1 MSTAIGIDLG
11 TSNSCVA
18 WVGPNGPVVFA
29 DEEGQRTQP
38 SVVAYGHS
46 GAVVVGHRARRNL
59 IYAPESTVASAKR
72 LIGRRFSSDTVKR
85 IISSTAYKIV
95 EGPNADARVEV
106 NGKVLSVPEVSAQV
120 LRHMKRIAEQGLG
133 HEVRQAVITVPA
145 YFNDHQR
152 QATRDAATIAGLD
165 CLRILNEPTAAA
177 LAYGFNKG
185 KRQHIAV
192 YDLGGGTFDVSILR
206 LDDDLFEV
214 VATSGDTFLGGDDFD
229 AAIGDHL
236 LELFRRAHNVDLT
249 ANRTARLKLRA
260 AGERAKIALTE
271 AEHVELDVP
280 NLARGPKG
288 EELGLTIKLSRDE
301 LARIVRPLIQRT
313 FLTCDDALSQARLTR
328 GQIDHVLMVGG
339 MTRPPFIR
347 DAVGD
352 YFGKAPFTRIN
363 PDEVVAI
370 GAAIQAHTLTS
381 DNPQASALL
390 LDVTPQSLGI
400 RTVGGFCEVLI
411 PRNTTIP
418 TEATKVFST
427 AHDNQGEVRVEVYQG
442 ESRMASDN
450 ELLGQ
455 FVLDRLRPAPR
466 GQVKVRIGFEIDS
479 DGIVHVVAEDLDRG
493 AQRDMRIEASSGL
506 TQDEVQ
512 SKRFDEL
519 DF

>member
-1 MSTAIGIDLG
+1 
-11 TSNSCVA
+11 
-18 WVGPNGPVVFA
+18 
-29 DEEGQRTQP
+29 
-38 SVVAYGHS
+38 
-46 GAVVVGHRARRNL
+46 
-59 IYAPESTVASAKR
+59 
-72 LIGRRFSSDTVKR
+72 
-85 IISSTAYKIV
+85 
-95 EGPNADARVEV
+95 
-106 NGKVLSVPEVSAQV
+106 
-120 LRHMKRIAEQGLG
+120 
-133 HEVRQAVITVPA
+133 
-145 YFNDHQR
+145 
-152 QATRDAATIAGLD
+152 
-165 CLRILNEPTAAA
+165 
-177 LAYGFNKG
+177 
-185 KRQHIAV
+185 
-192 YDLGGGTFDVSILR
+192 
-206 LDDDLFEV
+206 
-214 VATSGDTFLGGDDFD
+214 
-229 AAIGDHL
+229 
-236 LELFRRAHNVDLT
+236 
-249 ANRTARLKLRA
+249 
-260 AGERAKIALTE
+260 
-271 AEHVELDVP
+271 
-280 NLARGPKG
+280 
-288 EELGLTIKLSRDE
+288 
-301 LARIVRPLIQRT
+301 
-313 FLTCDDALSQARLTR
+313 
-328 GQIDHVLMVGG
+328 MVGG

-455 FVLDRLRPAPR
+455 FVLDHLRPAPR

-493 AQRDMRIEASSGL
+493 AHRDMRIEASSGL